1 MNKEK
6 DKFRIVITQSITW
19 IFTLNAIIIIIYC
32 SFFFNKSVATNINK
46 TKKNVDSIFNEI
58 GNEITL
64 DNIESLSKKYNV
76 ELCLVDLN
84 NKVIFNNFYDSN
96 FKHFNSKIIEI
107 NNKKYLLKIG
117 KQFDID
123 VNKLIAQI
131 LYVELGIILF
141 ITIICYKILSKKLL
155 IPIYNLRK
163 DMLAYKTGTI
173 PTRREKNTSIDELQN
188 NFIDLTEALELE
200 KEKQNQII
208 ASISHDIK
216 TPLTSIMGYSK
227 RLETAV
233 LSDEKK
239 IEYIK
244 KINSQTIVMRDIINE
259 FDDFLGCNLNQNL
272 NFEKIYIK
280 ELLSSIKND
289 FEEDLKE
296 KGIKLKIK
304 NRTNKEDFVVI
315 DLTKIKRIFN
325 NTISNSIRYLYEQP
339 KKEINII
346 VEKKEGYIQFEVA
359 DNGTGVDKNLI
370 DKIFDPLFTTDASRK
385 ISGLGLSICKEI
397 ALLHKG
403 NIRAK
408 NNSIGGLSII
418 FTIKIDY

>member
-227 RLETAV
+227 RLETAA

-346 VEKKEGYIQFEVA
+346 SISKRLLLTCVKFKYIF
-359 DNGTGVDKNLI
+359 
-370 DKIFDPLFTTDASRK
+370 
-385 ISGLGLSICKEI
+385 
-397 ALLHKG
+397 
-403 NIRAK
+403 
-408 NNSIGGLSII
+408 SIGDNRCKQLQSDISSL
-418 FTIKIDY
+418 

>member
-227 RLETAV
+227 RLETAA

-280 ELLSSIKND
+280 ELLSSI
-289 FEEDLKE
+289 
-296 KGIKLKIK
+296 
-304 NRTNKEDFVVI
+304 KEDFVVI

>member
-188 NFIDLTEALELE
+188 N
-200 KEKQNQII
+200 
-208 ASISHDIK
+208 
-216 TPLTSIMGYSK
+216 
-227 RLETAV
+227 
-233 LSDEKK
+233 
-239 IEYIK
+239 
-244 KINSQTIVMRDIINE
+244 
-259 FDDFLGCNLNQNL
+259 
-272 NFEKIYIK
+272 
-280 ELLSSIKND
+280 
-289 FEEDLKE
+289 
-296 KGIKLKIK
+296 
-304 NRTNKEDFVVI
+304 
-315 DLTKIKRIFN
+315 
-325 NTISNSIRYLYEQP
+325 
-339 KKEINII
+339 
-346 VEKKEGYIQFEVA
+346 
-359 DNGTGVDKNLI
+359 LI
-370 DKIFDPLFTTDASRK
+370 
-385 ISGLGLSICKEI
+385 
-397 ALLHKG
+397 
-403 NIRAK
+403 
-408 NNSIGGLSII
+408 
-418 FTIKIDY
+418 

>member
-227 RLETAV
+227 RLETAA

-315 DLTKIKRIFN
+315 DF
-325 NTISNSIRYLYEQP
+325 
-339 KKEINII
+339 
-346 VEKKEGYIQFEVA
+346 
-359 DNGTGVDKNLI
+359 
-370 DKIFDPLFTTDASRK
+370 
-385 ISGLGLSICKEI
+385 
-397 ALLHKG
+397 
-403 NIRAK
+403 
-408 NNSIGGLSII
+408 
-418 FTIKIDY
+418 IDYGKKTLLASHPTLSKKG